1 MSFEDQARAA
11 GYDVTA
17 PPLRGGS
24 GLVYRAIESATG
36 APVAIK
42 ALAPGFDIERLRRE
56 AEILARIDHPNVA
69 TLRAFTLIDQ
79 NPALIVDWVDGLP
92 LSGLIKRGQPL
103 PRQQAFAIFEQIA
116 DAMTA
121 VHDAGVIHR
130 DLSPANVLV
139 DQDGVVTVI
148 DFGVSR
154 SMDAATVTVEGMV
167 AGTPRYLAPEVIEG
181 ADPTVG
187 SDQYSAAIILH
198 ELLTGSWP
206 FPEGD
211 AIATAFHHQ
220 LHTAPKPL
228 DEIHTDLPSGV
239 GDAVLQALEK
249 DPADR
254 FESMPAFVRGLHQPA
269 PKPSG
274 GRRRRTSASAIGF
287 RVGIP
292 LLLLAAIISSLW
304 GNDSDPSDGAEP
316 EALATADADAD
327 SGTGTDADSDQSDDE
342 RPTVSVSV
350 PTDDAAPE
358 GDQITSSSLPAT
370 TTLEPAANV
379 RVVSGWDAGIAEALV
394 CNLLVEADFETPELP
409 KNYFA
414 LPDEP
419 ARDLVM
425 VQNSGGVAGTGA
437 LQIGQPGF
445 FGLWGEEIPVVE
457 GQSYLFSAHAALDG
471 PIGES
476 ELSVF
481 WLNNGFEVLGE
492 STKLDLTG
500 ITESQVTLDVGT
512 APPGATFAV
521 PRVYKDNSEGVLN
534 VDEMVFAQ
542 ADSDCRNLLLG

>member
-139 DQDGVVTVI
+139 DQNDVVTVI
-148 DFGVSR
+148 DFGGSR
-154 SMDAATVTVEGMV
+154 SMDSATVTVEGMV

-228 DEIHTDLPSGV
+228 DEVQPDLPSGI

-249 DPADR
+249 DPADPSSPCLR
-254 FESMPAFVRGLHQPA
+254 S
-269 PKPSG
+269 SG
-274 GRRRRTSASAIGF
+274 GSTNRRRSPAADGAAEPVPPQSGSALASLCCCWPRSSLRSGATTRTRATVPSLKRWQRPTRTSTAG
-287 RVGIP
+287 
-292 LLLLAAIISSLW
+292 LAPMLT
-304 GNDSDPSDGAEP
+304 
-316 EALATADADAD
+316 ATSQTT
-327 SGTGTDADSDQSDDE
+327 SGQ
-342 RPTVSVSV
+342 R
-350 PTDDAAPE
+350 
-358 GDQITSSSLPAT
+358 
-370 TTLEPAANV
+370 
-379 RVVSGWDAGIAEALV
+379 
-394 CNLLVEADFETPELP
+394 
-409 KNYFA
+409 
-414 LPDEP
+414 
-419 ARDLVM
+419 
-425 VQNSGGVAGTGA
+425 
-437 LQIGQPGF
+437 
-445 FGLWGEEIPVVE
+445 
-457 GQSYLFSAHAALDG
+457 
-471 PIGES
+471 
-476 ELSVF
+476 
-481 WLNNGFEVLGE
+481 
-492 STKLDLTG
+492 
-500 ITESQVTLDVGT
+500 
-512 APPGATFAV
+512 
-521 PRVYKDNSEGVLN
+521 
-534 VDEMVFAQ
+534 
-542 ADSDCRNLLLG
+542 CR